1 MFEPAHQRLPHVVT
15 AKIMDRPGD
24 AIRANGVIEMLFW
37 FRQCGKCGGDLMSD
51 SDEWTCFQCGR
62 TYYPQL
68 SSAELLSKP
77 NSEDQPASNALLPS
91 DGQRRRRRKPR
102 RINAVIAAKER
113 SDERWHGKNEEV
125 IFHLE
130 QGKCVRD
137 ISKILGRSARQIR
150 GVRERLTEQRAAET
164 EQVA

>member
-1 MFEPAHQRLPHVVT
+1 MV
-15 AKIMDRPGD
+15 RPGD

-62 TYYPQL
+62 TYYPQPA
-68 SSAELLSKP
+68 SAELLSKP

-113 SDERWHGKNEEV
+113 SDERWRGKNEEV

-137 ISKILGRSARQIR
+137 ISEILGRNARQIR